1 MFLGTP
7 RDEGHHQWQGTSA
20 EWSLILEQN
29 ISVLGKCCALFSRL
43 CFRSRLHHHSKLHN
57 FKMHNTLKWIW
68 LLWIENTEL
77 FLIYLQ
83 RVWRQFFF
91 IAPDFH
97 CWHWLTERTEWKK
110 VATPYLSGVHEAA
123 SANFFKWI
131 IQQLEVTAI
140 HTYPWPQNSNYWCIL
155 PLSPGLFCCRSGSFL
170 CFIWGRKY
178 YQAIVWKMVLKYDL
192 GDSYIH

>member
-29 ISVLGKCCALFSRL
+29 ISVLEKCCALFSRL

-77 FLIYLQ
+77 FLIY
-83 RVWRQFFF
+83 F
-91 IAPDFH
+91 A
-97 CWHWLTERTEWKK
+97 E
-110 VATPYLSGVHEAA
+110 SM
-123 SANFFKWI
+123 
-131 IQQLEVTAI
+131 TAI
-140 HTYPWPQNSNYWCIL
+140 FLYCSWFSLLTLAYRKNWMEKSSH
-155 PLSPGLFCCRSGSFL
+155 PLSLRCPWSCFCKFLQMDHSTARSHCYSHLSMTSDF
-170 CFIWGRKY
+170 
-178 YQAIVWKMVLKYDL
+178 
-192 GDSYIH
+192 